1 MSFRRPIPSTFT
13 KPPRRVSFAV
23 GRRTVPMRSEMTG
36 GTPAYS
42 VSKAALNALTRLLAG
57 ELRGDRILVNAV
69 CPGWTDTD
77 MGHGGQPVAVGA
89 ASVTWAALLPDR
101 RHPPAAST
109 ATATHCP
116 GNDPTS
122 RSPDKSAPG
131 QRL

>member
-89 ASVTWAALLPDR
+89 ASVTWAALLPDVG
-101 RHPPAAST
+101 
-109 ATATHCP
+109 THRADDHEIP
-116 GNDPTS
+116 
-122 RSPDKSAPG
+122 
-131 QRL
+131 